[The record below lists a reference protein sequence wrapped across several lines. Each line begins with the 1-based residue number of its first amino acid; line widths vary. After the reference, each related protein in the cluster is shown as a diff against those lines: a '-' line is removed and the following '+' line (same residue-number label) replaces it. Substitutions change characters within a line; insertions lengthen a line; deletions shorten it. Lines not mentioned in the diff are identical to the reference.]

1 MRKVAFLLMTLILI
15 GILCG
20 CICGLAGVWYIH
32 EYVEPNTYIDVSKI
46 GMNFTSMI
54 YAKDP
59 NTGEYYEYETL
70 SGDENRVW
78 ANLEDIPLDLQKA
91 VVAIEDQR
99 FYQHKGVDWKR
110 TAKGVINWVTGDT
123 GGGSTITQQLI
134 KNILQE
140 KDYSIQRKVYEI
152 FRALK
157 LEETLNGDKDRILE
171 MYLNTIFL
179 GNRCYGVQTAAE
191 TYFGKELYEL
201 NLPECAALAGITNN
215 PSKYNPFR
223 YPENVKMRQEIIL
236 EEMKEQGL
244 ITEEEYNSAVAYE
257 LVYFTDEVEE
267 KSKAT
272 SWFTDAVIQD
282 VINDLCEEYGYD
294 RTIAKNI
301 VYSGGLQIYITID
314 TDIQKIMDEVYADEA
329 NFPNASKNGTV
340 PQSAMV
346 VCDKQGN
353 VLGMVGARGEKTT
366 TGDLNRAT
374 QAYRQP
380 GSSIKPITVYAPAMD
395 AGDITPY
402 AVVTDMPVY
411 VDANGS
417 PRPRNDSGDYRGQ
430 TVIRDAVARSVN
442 AVAMRILQNTTPE
455 AVYALLTDTLGFR
468 EVTLAD
474 CDLAPLSLG
483 GMTKGV
489 TVREMAGAF
498 TMFVNDGKYSG
509 TRTYTQVFDHDGE
522 LLLDNTPEETQVFQR
537 EQTTYYMTEVLTG
550 VTERGTATR
559 ARISGIETAGKT
571 GTTNSNRDRWFCGY
585 TPYYVGATWFG
596 YDEDYNLSGISGNPS
611 VTLWTAVMQKIHED
625 LPNAS
630 FDEGDD
636 SLFTRASYCTNTGL
650 RPNGS
655 CPTATGRFYKG
666 DEPVETCGVCCT
678 KYFCKDSG
686 KLWQEGI
693 CPEESKIS
701 KTMMDMTRYFPVYV
715 SIGDADKCFTGVNEP
730 IVVANGTVMVSG
742 TKPAAADPNSTGAV
756 SENGEP
762 LCDFVH
768 EVTAIPGVDPEQ
780 IIEGLFPF
788 FGSGEG
794 EDGQDPQQT
803 TTPDPENSGDLL
815 SGLHDLFS

>member
-1 MRKVAFLLMTLILI
+1 MKALHFFGKVMRKLAFILMTLLLI

-20 CICGLAGVWYIH
+20 CICGLAGVWYIR

-46 GMNFTSMI
+46 GMNFTSLI
-54 YAKDP
+54 YAKNPD
-59 NTGEYYEYETL
+59 TGDFFEYETL

-78 ANLEDIPLDLQKA
+78 ANLDEIPLDLQQA

-110 TAKGVINWVTGDT
+110 TIKGVLNWVTGDS

-134 KNILQE
+134 KNLLDE

-157 LEETLNGDKDRILE
+157 LEETLNGDKNRILE
-171 MYLNTIFL
+171 MYLNTIYL
-179 GNRCYGVQTAAE
+179 GNRCYGVKTAAE
-191 TYFGKELYEL
+191 TYFGKELSDL
-201 NLPECAALAGITNN
+201 NLAECAALAGITNN

-236 EEMKEQGL
+236 EQMKQQGL
-244 ITEEEYNSAVAYE
+244 ITEEKYKSAMAYE
-257 LVYFTDEVEE
+257 LDYYTEE
-267 KSKAT
+267 NEQKSGPT

-282 VINDLCEEYGYD
+282 VINDLCEQYGYD
-294 RTIAKNI
+294 RTIARNI
-301 VYSGGLQIYITID
+301 VYSGGLQIYATID
-314 TDIQKIMDEVYADEA
+314 INVQQGMDEVYSNEE
-329 NFPNASKNGTV
+329 NFPSASKNGTL

-353 VLGMVGARGEKTT
+353 ILGLVGARGEKTT

-380 GSSIKPITVYAPAMD
+380 GSSIKPITVYGLAMD
-395 AGDITPY
+395 LGEITPY
-402 AVVTDMPVY
+402 SVVTDMPVY
-411 VDANGS
+411 VDTDGK

-442 AVAMRILQNTTPE
+442 AVAMRILQKTSPE
-455 AVYALLTDTLGFR
+455 TVYTFLTDTLGFK

-498 TMFVNDGKYSG
+498 TMFLNEGKYSG

-522 LLLDNTPEETQVFQR
+522 LLLDNTPDEKQVYQR
-537 EQTTYYMTEVLTG
+537 EQTSYYMTEVLSG

-559 ARISGIETAGKT
+559 AQISGIDTAGKT
-571 GTTNSNRDRWFCGY
+571 GTTTSNRDRWFCGY

-596 YDEDYNLSGISGNPS
+596 YDEEYNLTGISGNPS
-611 VTLWTAVMQKIHED
+611 VTLWTAVMKKLHED
-625 LPNAS
+625 LPDAS
-630 FDEGDD
+630 FDMGDD
-636 SLFTRASYCTNTGL
+636 SLFIRASYCTKTGL
-650 RPNGS
+650 KPNGS

-666 DEPVETCGVCCT
+666 DEPTETCGVCT
-678 KYFCKDSG
+678 TVTICKDSG
-686 KLWQEGI
+686 KLWQEGF
-693 CPEESKIS
+693 CPEESRETR
-701 KTMMDMTRYFPVYV
+701 TMMDLTRYFPIFV
-715 SIGDADKCFTGVNEP
+715 SIGDSESCFTGNNEP
-730 IVVANGTVMVSG
+730 VVVSDGSVMVSG
-742 TKPAAADPNSTGAV
+742 GELAACDFEHIPLGGEDPEQV
-756 SENGEP
+756 DENGNP
-762 LCDFVH
+762 
-768 EVTAIPGVDPEQ
+768 IVDPENPGEEPGE
-780 IIEGLFPF
+780 EGGGILD
-788 FGSGEG
+788 S
-794 EDGQDPQQT
+794 
-803 TTPDPENSGDLL
+803 LR
-815 SGLHDLFS
+815 DLFA

>member
-1 MRKVAFLLMTLILI
+1 MKVLRFCGKLIRSVAFLLMTVILI
-15 GILCG
+15 GVLCG
-20 CICGLAGVWYIH
+20 CICGLAGMWYIR

-54 YAKDP
+54 YAKNP
-59 NTGEYYEYETL
+59 ETGEYYEYETL

-78 ANLEDIPLDLQKA
+78 ANLDDIPLDLQKA

-99 FYQHKGVDWKR
+99 FYQHQGVDWKR
-110 TAKGVINWVTGDT
+110 TVKGVLNWVTGDT

-134 KNILQE
+134 KNLLNE

-191 TYFGKELYEL
+191 TYFGKELHEL

-223 YPENVKMRQEIIL
+223 YPENVKMRQETIL
-236 EEMKEQGL
+236 EQMKIQGL
-244 ITEEEYNSAVAYE
+244 ITEEEYNSAVAYDLNYYTE
-257 LVYFTDEVEE
+257 EVEE
-267 KSKAT
+267 KGKAT

-314 TDIQKIMDEVYADEA
+314 TNIQKIMDEVYANEE

-402 AVVTDMPVY
+402 AVITDMPVY
-411 VDANGS
+411 VDENGS

-455 AVYALLTDTLGFR
+455 TVYTLLTETLGFK
-468 EVTLAD
+468 EVLLAD

-489 TVREMAGAF
+489 TVREMAGAY

-509 TRTYTQVFDHDGE
+509 TRTYSQVFDHDGE
-522 LLLDNTPEETQVFQR
+522 LLLDNTPEEEQVFQR
-537 EQTTYYMTEVLTG
+537 EQTTYYMTEVLSG

-611 VTLWTAVMQKIHED
+611 VTLWTAVMQRIHEE
-625 LPNAS
+625 LPDAS
-630 FDEGDD
+630 FDNGDD
-636 SLFTRASYCTNTGL
+636 SLFKRASYCTNTGL
-650 RPNGS
+650 RPNES
-655 CPTATGRFYKG
+655 CPTATGRFYIG
-666 DEPVETCGVCCT
+666 DEPKVSCSVCCT
-678 KYFCKDSG
+678 VDICKDSG

-693 CPEESKIS
+693 CPEESKET
-701 KTMMDMTRYFPVYV
+701 KTRMDMTRLFPTMV
-715 SIGDADKCFTGVNEP
+715 SIGDAEECFTGVNEP
-730 IVVANGTVMVSG
+730 FVVAGGNVVVSG
-742 TKPAAADPNSTGAV
+742 
-756 SENGEP
+756 GEQEI
-762 LCDFVH
+762 CDFVH
-768 EVTAIPGVDPEQ
+768 EVLVIPGLDPEQ
-780 IIEGLFPF
+780 LLNGLFPF
-788 FGSGEG
+788 FGSDTGTENTSP
-794 EDGQDPQQT
+794 EQT
-803 TTPDPENSGDLL
+803 APSNENAGSGFVND
-815 SGLHDLFS
+815 LHDLFS